1 MARAGM
7 LSRVAPRRLSF
18 PPPSA
23 GRSNYT
29 KSEFYV
35 IFPAGAP
42 GGFFGGALS
51 LASAPASGGG
61 WALGAPISFPPG
73 KLHKILIL

>member
-7 LSRVAPRRLSF
+7 LSREAPRRLSF

-35 IFPAGAP
+35 IFSAGAP
-42 GGFFGGALS
+42 GGLLGGWSFAGICSGFGGVLGFGGAHFI
-51 LASAPASGGG
+51 SA
-61 WALGAPISFPPG
+61 G
-73 KLHKILIL
+73 KIA